1 MSYGFVPALGTPI
14 DACGRLVAES
24 YERQINMM
32 IDAGAVGLLC
42 MGSMGQ
48 QAYLLDSECVKTAE
62 CAVRAAAKRVPVY
75 VGAMDNSIERTK
87 ARFAA
92 LEHLDI
98 DAYVLLV
105 PYYSIDNDAQVMNYF
120 RSVAAS
126 TKRGIILYDLAVVTK
141 YKITYGM
148 LCQLR
153 RDIPNL
159 VGIKTADVNMLRLV
173 KNNPDFA
180 GFKCFYSGLDS
191 FDVVYPYGVGPMLD
205 GMLSCTPKNTKAL
218 VEALDRGDKDSA
230 AKILNAIIDL
240 RNLFVANDLWPAYTA
255 AMNELGC
262 EGKHGPDWSDDPTDE
277 LCAKMRAALAE
288 MGEL

>member
-14 DACGRLVAES
+14 DECGRLVAES

-126 TKRGIILYDLAVVTK
+126 TKHNIILYDLAVVTK

-240 RNLFVANDLWPAYTA
+240 RNLFVENDLWPAYTA
-255 AMNELGC
+255 AMNALGC
-262 EGKHGPDWSDDPTDE
+262 EGKHGPDWSADPTDE
-277 LCAKMRAALAE
+277 LRAKMRAALAE

>member
-230 AKILNAIIDL
+230 AKILNAIINL
-240 RNLFVANDLWPAYTA
+240 RNLFVANDLWPSYTA

-262 EGKHGPDWSDDPTDE
+262 EGKHGPDWSADPTDE
-277 LCAKMRAALAE
+277 LRAKMRAALAE

>member
-230 AKILNAIIDL
+230 AKILNAIINL
-240 RNLFVANDLWPAYTA
+240 RNLFVANDLWPSYTA